1 MAVVAERIPAEERLM
16 NLVVA
21 LVATEIGLTK
31 QQILESVSGYRQR
44 AGARSDALDKMFE
57 RDKEELRS
65 IGMPL
70 ETIPSSTDPNDLRDA
85 RYRIPKSEYHLPE
98 DISFTPAELAVL
110 GLAGRVWSSGSLSS
124 DARSGLR
131 KIRSLG
137 IDVDEPI
144 LGFAPRLDPRD
155 AAFGPLQAAIESSHT
170 VTFPYLKPGEDAET
184 RRTVQPLALV
194 EYEGRWHVYGLDVDA
209 AADRTFLLSRIVG
222 DVVPTGAAFPASSRA
237 GAGERALAGLEEVA
251 RRQRALVE
259 VTPGSEGALRLLRRA
274 ESAPQGYLVP
284 YVDRHIF
291 ADELASYGPEVRVV
305 APDDLREAV
314 VERLSAAA
322 AAHTE
327 EAAR

>member
-1 MAVVAERIPAEERLM
+1 MAERIPAEERLM

-44 AGARSDALDKMFE
+44 AGSRSDALDKMFE

-110 GLAGRVWSSGSLSS
+110 GLAGRVWSSGSLSA

-155 AAFGPLQAAIESSHT
+155 AAFGPLQAAIERSRT

-184 RRTVQPLALV
+184 RRTVEPLALV
-194 EYEGRWHVYGLDVDA
+194 EYEGRWHVYGFDVDA

-222 DVVPTGAAFPASSRA
+222 DVVPTGAVFPASARA

-305 APDDLREAV
+305 APDDLRDAV
-314 VERLSAAA
+314 VERLRAAA